1 MRVLLGIALVMTL
14 GCGHDAKPAVQP
26 DDHPPLPPAS
36 GTPIGYLIDATELH
50 LRDDQ
55 ITQLKEIDTSL
66 AARLDVIDS
75 QLRGPSQSPAATSNP
90 STGRH
95 HVGRHGGGGRYGG
108 RGGGGGGGSGSGSG
122 SSSGSGSGSGSGGAR
137 SSSRQ
142 GNSAD
147 TMNRLTEERRAD
159 VRDAIQRAFAL
170 FDPPQQQLARRVL
183 DDHGVDIET
192 GQSEAAPAE
201 GAEPDDPD
209 PDSDGN

>member
-1 MRVLLGIALVMTL
+1 MRVLLGIALVVTL
-14 GCGHDAKPAVQP
+14 GCGHDAKPAVEP

-95 HVGRHGGGGRYGG
+95 HGGRRGGGGRYGARG
-108 RGGGGGGGSGSGSG
+108 GGGGGGGSGSGSG
-122 SSSGSGSGSGSGGAR
+122 SASAGVR

-170 FDPPQQQLARRVL
+170 FDPPQRQLARRVL
-183 DDHGVDIET
+183 DDHGVDVET
-192 GQSEAAPAE
+192 GRSEAAPAE
-201 GAEPDDPD
+201 GTEPDDPD
-209 PDSDGN
+209 PDPGSDGN

>member
-1 MRVLLGIALVMTL
+1 MRVLLGLALVVTL

-55 ITQLKEIDTSL
+55 LTQLKDIDTSL
-66 AARLDVIDS
+66 AARLDVIDA
-75 QLRGPSQSPAATSNP
+75 QLRGPNQSPAAGSNP
-90 STGRH
+90 SAGRH
-95 HVGRHGGGGRYGG
+95 RGGRHGGGGR
-108 RGGGGGGGSGSGSG
+108 RGGAGA
-122 SSSGSGSGSGSGGAR
+122 GSGSGSGGGSAANKP
-137 SSSRQ
+137 SSRQ

-147 TMNRLTEERRAD
+147 TINRLTEERRAD
-159 VRDAIQRAFAL
+159 VRDAIQRAFVL
-170 FDPPQQQLARRVL
+170 FDPAQQQIARRVL

-201 GAEPDDPD
+201 GTEPDDPD
-209 PDSDGN
+209 PDPGSDGS